1 MEDRKTVKA
10 LRQRIKILEKLLLE
24 EVLKNDLMNEKLGL
38 ANIKVELRLES

>member
-1 MEDRKTVKA
+1 MEEMKTVKA

-38 ANIKVELRLES
+38 TNIKVKPAPVI